1 MIIDGLKPLIN
12 KIQPEN
18 VDFNPIKSVV
28 ETFFR
33 TVITFN
39 GKALVI
45 ECDENFTLEFVDNT
59 ENSWKTLEF
68 DTFYTKKDLFLAIE
82 RVVLDQYKTNKPTIK
97 ESDLSTKQKVLLRQE
112 RILKCIEDKP
122 FITIPEIVQLL
133 NSDYQEISRS
143 IAILKNKNK
152 ITEHRNDLQKSYQ
165 LN

>member
-1 MIIDGLKPLIN
+1 MIIDKLKPFLNQI
-12 KIQPEN
+12 KPEN
-18 VDFNPIKSVV
+18 TDFNPIKSVV

-33 TVITFN
+33 TVITFD

-45 ECDENFTLEFVDNT
+45 ESDENFTLELVDNT
-59 ENSWKTLEF
+59 KNSWKTLEF
-68 DTFYTKKDLFLAIE
+68 HTFYTKKDLFLAIE
-82 RVVLDQYKTNKPTIK
+82 RIILDQYKQNKPTIK

-112 RILKCIEDKP
+112 RILKCIENKP
-122 FITIPEIVQLL
+122 FITIPEIVELL
-133 NSDYQEISRS
+133 KSDYQEISRS